1 MPGGYRVNEPNKL
14 EKALSVTENISQTNY
29 QKGILQKRKSFR
41 ALLLRFFSTSEDG
54 KQFTSFFHI
63 GKKAKGVS

>member
-41 ALLLRFFSTSEDG
+41 ARDLMNPT
-54 KQFTSFFHI
+54 
-63 GKKAKGVS
+63 A